1 MIRYS
6 RPRHDASLD
15 ELRVAEDQINEA
27 IYRGDIRDSEGDV
40 SEELNRLSRLIL
52 AAEEKADRPHRLER
66 ALATRRPETPF
77 PEGI

>member
-1 MIRYS
+1 MTSYT
-6 RPRHDASLD
+6 RPRVDAPLD
-15 ELRVAEDQINEA
+15 ELRAAEDQINEA
-27 IYRGDIRDSEGDV
+27 ITRGDIRGSEGDV

-66 ALATRRPETPF
+66 ALAQRSPETPF